1 MDLVTNAYESQI
13 EAIRNLNKE
22 KAQLSLNEN
31 KKGIDKAEKEMT
43 KDDLR
48 DKVKKLGNE
57 HMFDSVLDMSSSSLN
72 QAKEITENYGDIY
85 RQVLTAEMVSD
96 DDKAKTYDGPKEL
109 ANDLVGLNDIDLQA
123 LNENVGKNNSFDK
136 LKEAAEGYDVSVGEL
151 IDTLVRLGYVQG
163 GGSQFVSV
171 RWGEIGRA
179 HV

>member
-57 HMFDSVLDMSSSSLN
+57 HMFDSVLVFHL
-72 QAKEITENYGDIY
+72 
-85 RQVLTAEMVSD
+85 
-96 DDKAKTYDGPKEL
+96 
-109 ANDLVGLNDIDLQA
+109 
-123 LNENVGKNNSFDK
+123 
-136 LKEAAEGYDVSVGEL
+136 L
-151 IDTLVRLGYVQG
+151 IKST
-163 GGSQFVSV
+163 F
-171 RWGEIGRA
+171 
-179 HV
+179 

>member
-57 HMFDSVLDMSSSSLN
+57 HMFDSVL
-72 QAKEITENYGDIY
+72 
-85 RQVLTAEMVSD
+85 V
-96 DDKAKTYDGPKEL
+96 
-109 ANDLVGLNDIDLQA
+109 
-123 LNENVGKNNSFDK
+123 
-136 LKEAAEGYDVSVGEL
+136 
-151 IDTLVRLGYVQG
+151 
-163 GGSQFVSV
+163 
-171 RWGEIGRA
+171 
-179 HV
+179 

>member
-72 QAKEITENYGDIY
+72 QAKEITENYGD
-85 RQVLTAEMVSD
+85 R
-96 DDKAKTYDGPKEL
+96 K
-109 ANDLVGLNDIDLQA
+109 
-123 LNENVGKNNSFDK
+123 
-136 LKEAAEGYDVSVGEL
+136 SV
-151 IDTLVRLGYVQG
+151 V
-163 GGSQFVSV
+163 
-171 RWGEIGRA
+171 
-179 HV
+179 